1 LGVREKVALALRLRR
16 QGTSYREVAQAV
28 GCSPN
33 TVSYLLGFGR
43 LDPLDLAEF
52 LAGRIGVNEAERLV
66 RRAAGADRVSGGP
79 GTADVVRLR
88 LLLARALELLE
99 VGRVPSLVPVGMLK
113 PHPKNSE
120 YFSDPTPEKYEEI
133 KRSIEAGGMRDPL
146 RVTPDYT
153 VITGHVRL
161 KIAQELGLTHVPV
174 EIWDVDPETA
184 EYLMIADN
192 EERRY
197 CQDPVRKAKRAEF
210 LRRYW
215 GVREGAGR
223 PKKLVQNALINSGS
237 DASIS
242 RKTLADLAEGIGES
256 VDTVKRLLKLND
268 LIPPLQGLVSRG
280 KLAQTAAYS
289 LAFLPPEEQRRLLDV
304 LGESGVCGLS
314 VQEAQEL
321 RRQLDA
327 ERKRVA
333 DVEARARDLERQL
346 AQAQE
351 GSREA
356 ELLRAELARLREEN
370 ERLKARGP
378 EVVEKVVERVVVRP
392 DPVQEAEV
400 ARLREEVERLQV
412 RLAEAEAKR
421 SSGDAED
428 LERQLAEKREELLT
442 LQAQINQAERWL
454 QSRRATQG
462 LLVMLRKLF
471 LPLERAREEV
481 GERLR
486 TSEFGALHHLEV
498 QEWIALLEWYLRRLR
513 DLLNVRTAEVIDVTA
528 YEEGGRN
535 AGRGLVRRG

>member
-1 LGVREKVALALRLRR
+1 LRVREKVALALRLRR
-16 QGTSYREVAQAV
+16 RGASYAEIARAV

-52 LAGRIGVNEAERLV
+52 LAGRIGVNEAERLLKQ
-66 RRAAGADRVSGGP
+66 APKASQQHASGDEL
-79 GTADVVRLR
+79 ARLR
-88 LLLARALELLE
+88 LLLARALQLLE

-120 YFSDPTPEKYEEI
+120 YFSDPSPEKYEEI
-133 KRSIEAGGMRDPL
+133 KRSIEVEGIRDPL
-146 RVTPDYT
+146 KVTPDYT
-153 VITGHVRL
+153 VISGHVRL

-174 EIWDVDPETA
+174 EIWDVDPERA

-192 EERRY
+192 EERRW
-197 CQDPVRKAKRAEF
+197 CQDPVKKAKRAEF

-215 GVREGAGR
+215 GVRQGGDRRSKE
-223 PKKLVQNALINSGS
+223 KNSPL
-237 DASIS
+237 
-242 RKTLADLAEGIGES
+242 KTLDDVAKEVGED
-256 VDTVKRLLKLND
+256 VANLKKLLKLND
-268 LIPPLQGLVSRG
+268 LIPPLQDLVSRG

-314 VQEAQEL
+314 VQQAQEL

-327 ERKRVA
+327 ERKRAA
-333 DVEARARDLERQL
+333 DVEARLRDLERQL
-346 AQAQE
+346 AQTRE

-356 ELLRAELARLREEN
+356 ESLRAELARLREEN

-392 DPVQEAEV
+392 DPEQEAEIV
-400 ARLREEVERLQV
+400 RLREEIGRLQV
-412 RLAEAEAKR
+412 RLAEAEQGR
-421 SSGDAED
+421 RTEGELRDI
-428 LERQLAEKREELLT
+428 ERQLEEKRKELRRLESE
-442 LQAQINQAERWL
+442 LSVLEDHL
-454 QSRRATQG
+454 QSRRATVG

-471 LPLERAREEV
+471 APLEKARVEV
-481 GERLR
+481 GERLL
-486 TSEFGALHHLEV
+486 TTEFGPLHHLEI

-513 DLLNVRTAEVIDVTA
+513 DLLNVRTGQVIDIAQYREAVRD
-528 YEEGGRN
+528 E
-535 AGRGLVRRG
+535 RG